1 MTREVIYHL
10 LEEAAESGRHYQ
22 ASLMAA
28 RRTVS
33 AHGGRTEFNILG
45 DALMEADNAIA
56 AIEEMQGCR
65 TTATDCLDEAEEFL
79 AALRE
84 LRSKA
89 DTLVLDAAAI
99 AQNNGNPKGMNIVL
113 LGALI
118 QALGLQ
124 DIDWATALRA
134 NVKRQFADVNLRC
147 LDAGMHA
154 SEAVAG

>member
-1 MTREVIYHL
+1 
-10 LEEAAESGRHYQ
+10 
-22 ASLMAA
+22 MAA

-89 DTLVLDAAAI
+89 NSVVDGFAESKSIDEAISEVEWSLDI
-99 AQNNGNPKGMNIVL
+99 
-113 LGALI
+113 
-118 QALGLQ
+118 
-124 DIDWATALRA
+124 
-134 NVKRQFADVNLRC
+134 LRC
-147 LDAGMHA
+147 AARGH
-154 SEAVAG
+154 SRRRRTRTGRKEE

>member
-89 DTLVLDAAAI
+89 NRIVDGFAESKSIDEAISEVEWSLDI
-99 AQNNGNPKGMNIVL
+99 
-113 LGALI
+113 
-118 QALGLQ
+118 
-124 DIDWATALRA
+124 
-134 NVKRQFADVNLRC
+134 LRC
-147 LDAGMHA
+147 AARGH
-154 SEAVAG
+154 SRRRRTRTGRKEE

>member
-33 AHGGRTEFNILG
+33 AHGRRTEFNIIG

-65 TTATDCLDEAEEFL
+65 ASASDCLDEAE
-79 AALRE
+79 LRGKANSAVDGYTE
-84 LRSKA
+84 SKTI
-89 DTLVLDAAAI
+89 DEAI
-99 AQNNGNPKGMNIVL
+99 SEAEWSVDL
-113 LGALI
+113 
-118 QALGLQ
+118 
-124 DIDWATALRA
+124 
-134 NVKRQFADVNLRC
+134 LRC
-147 LDAGMHA
+147 AERRHSRRRRNRKARG
-154 SEAVAG
+154 EE

>member
-22 ASLMAA
+22 TSLMAA

-33 AHGGRTEFNILG
+33 AHGRRTEFNIIG
-45 DALMEADNAIA
+45 DALIEADNAIA

-65 TTATDCLDEAEEFL
+65 TPASDCLDEAEEFL

-89 DTLVLDAAAI
+89 DSAVDGYTESKTIDEAI
-99 AQNNGNPKGMNIVL
+99 SEAEWSV
-113 LGALI
+113 
-118 QALGLQ
+118 
-124 DIDWATALRA
+124 DI
-134 NVKRQFADVNLRC
+134 LRC
-147 LDAGMHA
+147 
-154 SEAVAG
+154 AVRRHSRRRRNRKARGEE

>member
-22 ASLMAA
+22 SGLMAA

-33 AHGGRTEFNILG
+33 AHGVRTEFNILG

-56 AIEEMQGCR
+56 AIEEIQGCR
-65 TTATDCLDEAEEFL
+65 TSASGCLDEAEEFL

-89 DTLVLDAAAI
+89 DSAVDGYTESKTIDEAI
-99 AQNNGNPKGMNIVL
+99 SEAEWSV
-113 LGALI
+113 
-118 QALGLQ
+118 
-124 DIDWATALRA
+124 DI
-134 NVKRQFADVNLRC
+134 LRC
-147 LDAGMHA
+147 
-154 SEAVAG
+154 AVRRHTRRRRNRKARGEE

>member
-22 ASLMAA
+22 SGLMAA

-33 AHGGRTEFNILG
+33 AHGRRTEFNIIG

-79 AALRE
+79 DTLRE

-89 DTLVLDAAAI
+89 DSAVDGYTESKTIDEAI
-99 AQNNGNPKGMNIVL
+99 SEAEWSVEI
-113 LGALI
+113 
-118 QALGLQ
+118 
-124 DIDWATALRA
+124 
-134 NVKRQFADVNLRC
+134 LRC
-147 LDAGMHA
+147 
-154 SEAVAG
+154 AVRRHSRRRRNRKARGEE

>member
-89 DTLVLDAAAI
+89 NSVVDGFAESKSIDEAI
-99 AQNNGNPKGMNIVL
+99 SEVEWSLEI
-113 LGALI
+113 
-118 QALGLQ
+118 
-124 DIDWATALRA
+124 
-134 NVKRQFADVNLRC
+134 LRC
-147 LDAGMHA
+147 AARGH
-154 SEAVAG
+154 SRRRRTRTERKEE

>member
-1 MTREVIYHL
+1 
-10 LEEAAESGRHYQ
+10 
-22 ASLMAA
+22 MAA
-28 RRTVS
+28 RRTES

-89 DTLVLDAAAI
+89 NSIVDGFAESKSIDEAISEVEWSLDI
-99 AQNNGNPKGMNIVL
+99 
-113 LGALI
+113 
-118 QALGLQ
+118 
-124 DIDWATALRA
+124 
-134 NVKRQFADVNLRC
+134 LRC
-147 LDAGMHA
+147 AARGH
-154 SEAVAG
+154 SRRRRTRTERKEE

>member
-22 ASLMAA
+22 SGLMAA

-33 AHGGRTEFNILG
+33 AHGGRTEFNIIG

-89 DTLVLDAAAI
+89 DSAVDGYTESKTIDEAI
-99 AQNNGNPKGMNIVL
+99 SEAEWSV
-113 LGALI
+113 
-118 QALGLQ
+118 
-124 DIDWATALRA
+124 DI
-134 NVKRQFADVNLRC
+134 LRC
-147 LDAGMHA
+147 
-154 SEAVAG
+154 AVRRHSRRRRNRKARGEE